1 MRSILTF
8 LAVVGGLAP
17 FAYGQTPDHNL
28 QHASDSA
35 FIRAIYDEALAR
47 GEAHENLRQLTKDI
61 GHRLSGSQ
69 SAFDAMD
76 WGQGVLEG
84 YGADSVWVM
93 PVQVPSWTRGTVAT
107 ATAIIDGETHPL
119 HVTALGGSVG
129 TPNDEP
135 LRAQVVQVKS
145 LDRLNEL
152 PREDVEGRLVLF
164 NRPMDPV
171 LINTGAAYGGAVD
184 QRGRGAIAAA
194 EVGAVGALVRSM
206 THALDTLPHTGAM
219 YYQEGTD
226 SVPSAA
232 ISTVDAS
239 WLANQLKEHPD
250 LEVVLKMNCR
260 AFPDVEQGN
269 VIGEWRGSELPHE
282 IITLGGHLDS
292 WDIGEGAHDDGA
304 GIVHT
309 LEVLR
314 ILKALG
320 YAPRRTIRFVLFI
333 NEENGNRGGKTYAA
347 RAQEDHTAT
356 NLRYVA
362 ALESDAGGFV
372 PRGFRIDAAD
382 EPTALIQS
390 WSPLFDPYNVHQ
402 FRRGG
407 AGVDIGPLK
416 ALTPRPAMMGLS
428 PDGQRYFDFHHS
440 SQDVFEN
447 VHKRELELGA
457 ATFAAAVY
465 LLDQHLPSLGTAD

>member
-17 FAYGQTPDHNL
+17 FAYGQTSDHNL

-107 ATAIIDGETHPL
+107 ATAIIDGEAHPL

-250 LEVVLKMNCR
+250 LEVVLEMNCR

-320 YAPRRTIRFVLFI
+320 YSPRRTIRFVLFI
-333 NEENGNRGGKTYAA
+333 NEENGNNGGKTYAKEA
-347 RAQEDHTAT
+347 KDAGMIHF
-356 NLRYVA
+356 A
-362 ALESDAGGFV
+362 AIESDAGGFT
-372 PRGFRIDAAD
+372 PRGFRLEGSDAQMAFFSSL
-382 EPTALIQS
+382 E
-390 WSPLFDPYNVHQ
+390 PLFEPYEIHV
-402 FRRGG
+402 FRRGFS
-407 AGVDIGPLK
+407 GVDIRPLK
-416 ALTPRPAMMGLS
+416 DERVALFGLV
-428 PDGQRYFDFHHS
+428 PDSQRYFDVHHS
-440 SQDVFEN
+440 NNDIFEN

-457 ATFAAAVY
+457 ATVASLVY
-465 LLDQHLPSLGTAD
+465 LIDQHGDW

>member
-1 MRSILTF
+1 M
-8 LAVVGGLAP
+8 GAP
-17 FAYGQTPDHNL
+17 L
-28 QHASDSA
+28 
-35 FIRAIYDEALAR
+35 
-47 GEAHENLRQLTKDI
+47 
-61 GHRLSGSQ
+61 
-69 SAFDAMD
+69 
-76 WGQGVLEG
+76 
-84 YGADSVWVM
+84 
-93 PVQVPSWTRGTVAT
+93 
-107 ATAIIDGETHPL
+107 
-119 HVTALGGSVG
+119 
-129 TPNDEP
+129 
-135 LRAQVVQVKS
+135 
-145 LDRLNEL
+145 
-152 PREDVEGRLVLF
+152 
-164 NRPMDPV
+164 
-171 LINTGAAYGGAVD
+171 D

-194 EVGAVGALVRSM
+194 KAGAVGALVRSM

-219 YYQEGTD
+219 YYEEGID

-239 WLANQLKEHPD
+239 WLANQLKANPD
-250 LEVVLKMNCR
+250 LEVVLEMNCR

-269 VIGEWRGSELPHE
+269 VIGEWRGSELPDE

-320 YAPRRTIRFVLFI
+320 YTPRRTIRFVLFI

-347 RAQEDHTAT
+347 RAQEDHTTT

-372 PRGFRIDAAD
+372 PRGFRIDAGD
-382 EPTALIQS
+382 EATALIQS
-390 WSPLFDPYNVHQ
+390 WNSLFDPYNVHQ

-416 ALTPRPAMMGLS
+416 ALEPRPAMMGLS

-465 LLDQHLPSLGTAD
+465 MLDQHLPTPGTFD